1 MEKYTPQ
8 ELIAA
13 QTRVGFATIGMGAT
27 QVLYSDSHAYT
38 IIAISKT
45 GKTIT
50 VQKDK
55 AIRADKNGMSDCQTY
70 TFERDPQGQT
80 RTVRQTKNGWN
91 WKGERFLVGIRQE
104 YFDYTF

>member
-1 MEKYTPQ
+1 MKKYTPE
-8 ELIAA
+8 ELIAG
-13 QTRVGFATIGMGAT
+13 QTKTGFVEIGMGAT

-38 IIAISKT
+38 IIAISKS

-55 AIRADKNGMSDCQTY
+55 AKRADKNGASDCQTY
-70 TFERDPQGQT
+70 EFEPDPQGQT
-80 RTVRQTKNGWN
+80 RTIRQTKNGWN

-104 YFDYTF
+104 YYDYTF